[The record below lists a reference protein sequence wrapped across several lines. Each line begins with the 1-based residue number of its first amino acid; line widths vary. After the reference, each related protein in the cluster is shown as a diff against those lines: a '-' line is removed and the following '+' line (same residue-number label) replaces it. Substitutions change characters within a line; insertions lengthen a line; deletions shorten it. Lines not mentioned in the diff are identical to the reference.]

1 MPKRPTKTYERPGLS
16 EEEIEEIREAFNLFD
31 TDGSGTI
38 DPKELKAAMQ
48 SLGFEA
54 KNQTI
59 YQMIGDIDKDNDG
72 SIDFEEFL
80 DMMTAK
86 MSDKDTREDIQKVFN
101 LFDDDQTGRITLRN
115 LKRVAK
121 ELGETMSDA
130 ELMEMIERADIDQD
144 GAPRRTRTPQHHDE
158 EDLQRKRGGRV
169 GGGAGCG
176 WLGEVADG
184 PGRSKTLCKKI
195 GTDVR
200 RVSTPRVFACAAR
213 KIRRLFVA

>member
-1 MPKRPTKTYERPGLS
+1 MASAKAAKGGARRAAKSYERPGLS

-59 YQMIGDIDKDNDG
+59 YQMIADIDRDG
-72 SIDFEEFL
+72 NGNIGFEEFL

-86 MSDKDTREDIQKVFN
+86 MSDSDSREDIQKVFN
-101 LFDDDQTGRITLRN
+101 LFDDDQTGKISLRN

-121 ELGETMSDA
+121 ELGETMSGESVSRDA
-130 ELMEMIERADIDQD
+130 LV
-144 GAPRRTRTPQHHDE
+144 T
-158 EDLQRKRGGRV
+158 
-169 GGGAGCG
+169 C
-176 WLGEVADG
+176 
-184 PGRSKTLCKKI
+184 S
-195 GTDVR
+195 
-200 RVSTPRVFACAAR
+200 
-213 KIRRLFVA
+213 